1 VTDRRTAARAFHTL
15 LAVVVAVSVLT
26 ELGRSISGANILVPA
41 DDPGLGTRVLR
52 LFSYFTIQSNILVLA
67 GVLPLVRDPAHDGRG
82 WRVLRL
88 TSLLGITVTGLVYV
102 FVLGPALH
110 PTGLGWWTN
119 AGLHYVAPVLA
130 VGGWLVLGPRP
141 RVTAATVGWS
151 MAWPLA
157 WIGYALALGALTDW
171 YPYPFMDVVEI
182 GYPAAL
188 RNLAFVAVLAVVILL
203 LFRLADRKL
212 PATREVSPPA
222 R

>member
-1 VTDRRTAARAFHTL
+1 MTDRRALARLVHGVLA
-15 LAVVVAVSVLT
+15 AVVVLSVLT
-26 ELGRSISGANILVPA
+26 ELGRAISGATVLVPA
-41 DDPGLGTRVLR
+41 DDPGTGTRVLR
-52 LFSYFTIQSNILVLA
+52 LFSYFTIQSNLLVLA

-82 WRVLRL
+82 WRVVRL
-88 TSLLGITVTGLVYV
+88 TSLLGIMVTGLVYAV
-102 FVLGPALH
+102 VLGPTLH

-157 WIGYALALGALTDW
+157 WIGYALVLGALTDW

-188 RNLAFVAVLAVVILL
+188 RNLAFVAVLAVVLL
-203 LFRLADRKL
+203 PGFRLADRKL
-212 PATREVSPPA
+212 PPA
-222 R
+222 P